1 MAKIK
6 KFDESKNWETS
17 KYWMGDMRANK
28 LSGAQGRS
36 SNIVEMAAFQRAIS
50 NFVRITTG
58 KDIPVKF
65 NNGSSSHTNG
75 KVVTISATMDN
86 KKFDVNVG
94 LALHEGSHV
103 LLTNFDVVKDIV
115 DLKDQ
120 RILDFINASMNE
132 LAPNGKPYK
141 EQRRM
146 GHVNMQNAWVHR
158 IKSILNIIEDRRID
172 NFVYNAAPGYRGYY
186 LAMYAEYFNSE
197 VIDIALKYNH
207 FTKEAWKDYDFH
219 MTNIMNPNRNP
230 LALKKLKAV
239 FDKIDLYH
247 IGRLKTTSDTFDL
260 TLEVA
265 DLIKEELL
273 FNELWCDPLPQPEP
287 KLEPEKKEAKSSK
300 PESSDEDEET
310 PEEKPE
316 SGDNESM
323 ADMQK
328 ELEKKMEEEK
338 SKQEAGDDTTGDEDD
353 SDDELEEETKESGK
367 AKSKKANETEEDD
380 SQEWEAG
387 SDTSNPLG
395 RVNEEMSAPQL
406 SPDDMTESE
415 KELIENELV
424 DAIDQQAEFADGK
437 PTYKSSVDSKVSAQ
451 LNAME
456 KGVDIMGVGPD
467 GMKKKCVVIKA
478 LNENIINNI
487 PGPFHASSYYS
498 TERMRNERDIAV
510 AKAGGYDKISDVVS
524 YGNSYTNNCANI
536 AAGIRMGSM
545 LGRKLKLRNESS
557 ELLNTRLREGRIDKR
572 LIAEIGYGAEAVFS
586 KLSVKTINPV
596 HIHYSI
602 DASGS
607 MNGARFSAALISA
620 AAIAKAASMISDV
633 HVVISFRSTIDVGNG
648 DCACTVIGYDS
659 HKNPISHLINYM
671 AFINTN
677 STTPE
682 GLCFESIQK
691 IMANDVKGTDGI
703 FINIS
708 DGEPYFHK
716 YSGTVAFTHTRGEVN
731 KIRAAGFKVLSYFVG
746 GKVGA
751 PVSYS
756 FERMYGKD
764 AKNID
769 VTNLAALAKTLNETL
784 LAPTY
789 N

>member
-65 NNGSSSHTNG
+65 NNGSVPFTNG

-103 LLTNFDVVKDIV
+103 LLSNFDLVSDIV

-120 RILDFINASMNE
+120 RILDFITVSMNE

-146 GHVNMQNAWVHR
+146 GHGHMQKAWVHR

-186 LAMYAEYFNSE
+186 LSMYAEYFNSE

-207 FTKEAWKDYDFH
+207 FTKEAWKDYEFH

-247 IGRLKTTSDTFDL
+247 IGRLKTTSDAFDL

-273 FNELWCDPLPQPEP
+273 FNESWCDPLPEPEP

-300 PESSDEDEET
+300 PESSDDEDT
-310 PEEKPE
+310 K
-316 SGDNESM
+316 
-323 ADMQK
+323 
-328 ELEKKMEEEK
+328 
-338 SKQEAGDDTTGDEDD
+338 GDEDD
-353 SDDELEEETKESGK
+353 SDDALEEETKESGK
-367 AKSKKANETEEDD
+367 AKSKSKKADETEEDD
-380 SQEWEAG
+380 EDPNLDELSGDAN
-387 SDTSNPLG
+387 DPLG

-424 DAIDQQAEFADGK
+424 DAIDQQAEFTDGK
-437 PTYKSSVDSKVSAQ
+437 PTYKSSVDSKVDKQ
-451 LNAME
+451 LTAME

-467 GMKKKCVVIKA
+467 GMKKKCVVIKE

-487 PGPFHASSYYS
+487 PGPFHSSLYYS
-498 TERMRNERDIAV
+498 SERLRNERDIAV
-510 AKAGGYDKISDVVS
+510 AKVGGYDKFDIMQ
-524 YGNSYTNNCANI
+524 YGSSYTNNCANI

-607 MNGARFSAALISA
+607 MNGARFNAALISA

-633 HVVISFRSTIDVGNG
+633 HVVISFRSTIDVGSG

-682 GLCFESIQK
+682 GLCFESVQK
-691 IMANDVKGTDGI
+691 IMANDVKGKDGI

-731 KIRAAGFKVLSYFVG
+731 KIRAAGYKVLSYFVG
-746 GKVGA
+746 GKVGT